1 MAQVT
6 PAQAVTHPT
15 WDMGPKISVDS
26 ATMMNKGLEII
37 EAHHIFRLPESKI
50 DVLIHPQSVVHGLVE
65 YVDGSVLA
73 QLGTPDM
80 RTPIAHTLGWPSR
93 IPVPTKRLDLA
104 EISKL
109 TFEQPDYRRFPALR
123 LARDALRQGGAA
135 PTVLNAANE
144 IAVEGFLLG
153 AITFPEITRIVESVL
168 ASVTGG
174 PLHSLANVLD
184 IDSEA
189 RRVATHKIGDEGL
202 KT

>member
-109 TFEQPDYRRFPALR
+109 DVAPKIRTRR
-123 LARDALRQGGAA
+123 
-135 PTVLNAANE
+135 
-144 IAVEGFLLG
+144 
-153 AITFPEITRIVESVL
+153 
-168 ASVTGG
+168 
-174 PLHSLANVLD
+174 
-184 IDSEA
+184 
-189 RRVATHKIGDEGL
+189 
-202 KT
+202 